1 MATKKTAPVETVEVP
16 EVVEAEENMTFI
28 DPLTTTAPVRQAAY
42 NGPYVPVFLPALE
55 DNGSGGL
62 KVDQYEH
69 VTIANEQKETCWKV
83 LRGETVEVPVPVYIL
98 LKQKYP
104 KI

>member
-1 MATKKTAPVETVEVP
+1 MATKKTAPVEEVI
-16 EVVEAEENMTFI
+16 EVEENMTFI
-28 DPLTTTAPVRQAAY
+28 DPLTTTTPEKQAVY
-42 NGPYVPVFLPALE
+42 NGPYVPAFIPALE
-55 DNGSGGL
+55 DSGSNGL

-83 LRGETVEVPVPVYIL
+83 LRGETVEVPVPVFL
-98 LKQKYP
+98 QLKQKYP

>member
-1 MATKKTAPVETVEVP
+1 MATKKTAPVEEI
-16 EVVEAEENMTFI
+16 VEAEDNMTYI
-28 DPLTTTAPVRQAAY
+28 DPLTTTTPERQAVY
-42 NGPYVPVFLPALE
+42 NGPYVPVFIPALE
-55 DNGSGGL
+55 DTGSGGL

-83 LRGETVEVPVPVYIL
+83 LRGETVEVPVPVFL
-98 LKQKYP
+98 QLKQKYP

>member
-1 MATKKTAPVETVEVP
+1 MATKKTAPAEEII
-16 EVVEAEENMTFI
+16 EAEDNMTFV
-28 DPLTTTAPVRQAAY
+28 DPLTTTTPEKQAVY
-42 NGPYVPVFLPALE
+42 NGPYVPVFIPALE
-55 DNGSGGL
+55 DTGSGGL

-83 LRGETVEVPVPVYIL
+83 LRGETVEVPVPVFL
-98 LKQKYP
+98 QLKQKYP

>member
-1 MATKKTAPVETVEVP
+1 MATKKTAALETP
-16 EVVEAEENMTFI
+16 EIVEAEENLTFI
-28 DPLTTTAPVRQAAY
+28 DPLTTTTPEKQAVY
-42 NGPYVPVFLPALE
+42 NGPYVPVFIPALE
-55 DNGSGGL
+55 DSGSNGM

-83 LRGETVEVPVPVYIL
+83 LRGETVEVPVPVYLL

>member
-1 MATKKTAPVETVEVP
+1 MATKKTAPASVEEIVEV
-16 EVVEAEENMTFI
+16 EDNMTFV
-28 DPLTTTAPVRQAAY
+28 DPLTTTTPEKQAVY
-42 NGPYVPVFLPALE
+42 NGPYVPVFIPALE
-55 DNGSGGL
+55 DTGSGGL

-83 LRGETVEVPVPVYIL
+83 LRGETVEVPVPVFL
-98 LKQKYP
+98 QLKQKYP

>member
-1 MATKKTAPVETVEVP
+1 MATKKVVAPVE
-16 EVVEAEENMTFI
+16 EELVIETDMI
-28 DPLTTTAPVRQAAY
+28 DPLTTITPEKQKVY

-55 DNGSGGL
+55 DSGGNGL

-69 VTIANEQKETCWKV
+69 VTIANENKENCWKI
-83 LRGETVEVPVPVYIL
+83 LRGETVEVPVPVFVV
-98 LKQKYP
+98 LKAKYP

>member
-1 MATKKTAPVETVEVP
+1 MATKEKNEIRLEDQFTMEEPEKKAGYTGPMVEV
-16 EVVEAEENMTFI
+16 FI
-28 DPLTTTAPVRQAAY
+28 
-42 NGPYVPVFLPALE
+42 PALE

-83 LRGETVEVPVPVYIL
+83 LRGETVEVPVPVFL
-98 LKQKYP
+98 QLKQKYP
-104 KI
+104 KT

>member
-1 MATKKTAPVETVEVP
+1 MATKKTALAEEII
-16 EVVEAEENMTFI
+16 EAEDNMTFI
-28 DPLTTTAPVRQAAY
+28 DPLTTTTPEKQAVY
-42 NGPYVPVFLPALE
+42 NGPYVPVFIPALE
-55 DNGSGGL
+55 DSGSGGL

-83 LRGETVEVPVPVYIL
+83 LRGETVEVPVPVFL
-98 LKQKYP
+98 QLKQKYP

>member
-1 MATKKTAPVETVEVP
+1 MATKKTAPAEEII
-16 EVVEAEENMTFI
+16 EAEDNMTFV
-28 DPLTTTAPVRQAAY
+28 DPLTTTTPEKQAVY
-42 NGPYVPVFLPALE
+42 NGPYVPVFIPALE
-55 DNGSGGL
+55 DSGSGGL

-83 LRGETVEVPVPVYIL
+83 LRGETVEVPVPVFL
-98 LKQKYP
+98 QLKQKYP

>member
-1 MATKKTAPVETVEVP
+1 MATKKTAPAPVEEI
-16 EVVEAEENMTFI
+16 VEAEDNMTFV
-28 DPLTTTAPVRQAAY
+28 DPLTTTTPEKQAVY
-42 NGPYVPVFLPALE
+42 NGPYVPVFIPALE
-55 DNGSGGL
+55 DTGSGGL

-83 LRGETVEVPVPVYIL
+83 LRGETVEVPVPVFL
-98 LKQKYP
+98 QLKQKYP

>member
-1 MATKKTAPVETVEVP
+1 MANKTNAAVETP
-16 EVVEAEENMTFI
+16 EVVEVEDNMTFI
-28 DPLTTTAPVRQAAY
+28 ESVTTTAPEKQACAHGPLVR
-42 NGPYVPVFLPALE
+42 VFIPALE
-55 DNGSGGL
+55 DSGSNGM

-83 LRGETVEVPVPVYIL
+83 LRGETVEVPVPVFL
-98 LKQKYP
+98 QLKQKYP

>member
-1 MATKKTAPVETVEVP
+1 MATKKE
-16 EVVEAEENMTFI
+16 EVVVS
-28 DPLTTTAPVRQAAY
+28 PLTIQSVAKESDY
-42 NGPYVPVFLPALE
+42 KGPYVDVFLPALE
-55 DNGSGGL
+55 DSGDGGL

-83 LRGETVEVPVPVYIL
+83 LRGETVEVPVPVFL
-98 LKQKYP
+98 QLKQKYP

>member
-1 MATKKTAPVETVEVP
+1 MATKKTAETP
-16 EVVEAEENMTFI
+16 EITEENMTFI
-28 DPLTTTAPVRQAAY
+28 DPLTTTTPEKQKAY
-42 NGPYVPVFLPALE
+42 NGPYVSVFIPALE
-55 DNGSGGL
+55 DSGSGGL

-83 LRGETVEVPVPVYIL
+83 LRGETVEVPVPVFL
-98 LKQKYP
+98 QLKQKYP

>member
-1 MATKKTAPVETVEVP
+1 MATKKTVNPVEAP

-28 DPLTTTAPVRQAAY
+28 DPLTTTTPEKQAIY
-42 NGPYVPVFLPALE
+42 NGPYVPVFIPALE
-55 DNGSGGL
+55 DAGSNGL

-83 LRGETVEVPVPVYIL
+83 LRGETVEVPVPVYLL
-98 LKQKYP
+98 LKAKYP

>member
-1 MATKKTAPVETVEVP
+1 MATKKTAPAPVEEII
-16 EVVEAEENMTFI
+16 EAEDTLTFV
-28 DPLTTTAPVRQAAY
+28 DPLTTITPEKQAAY
-42 NGPYVPVFLPALE
+42 NGPYVPVFIPALE
-55 DNGSGGL
+55 DAGSNGM

-83 LRGETVEVPVPVYIL
+83 LRGETVEVPVPVFL
-98 LKQKYP
+98 QLKQKYP